1 MGGYENEIDLAAE
14 FRLDHLWDKNF
25 IRFFTNIASSSLMHS
40 ERWSLIFDYMKR
52 NYPDVDS
59 KVITGL
65 VYLSEK

>member
-1 MGGYENEIDLAAE
+1 MGGYEEEIDLAAE
-14 FRLDHLWDKNF
+14 FRLDHAWDKNF
-25 IRFFTNIASSSLMHS
+25 IRFFTNIANSSLMHS
-40 ERWSLIFDYMKR
+40 ERWCLIFDYMKR